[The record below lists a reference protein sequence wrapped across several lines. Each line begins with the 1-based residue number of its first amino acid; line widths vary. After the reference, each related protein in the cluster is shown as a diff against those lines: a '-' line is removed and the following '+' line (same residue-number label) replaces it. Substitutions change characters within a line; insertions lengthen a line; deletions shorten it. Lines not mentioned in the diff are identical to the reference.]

1 MAHQTNLPA
10 QSEYENAVNELKKLN
25 EDIFY
30 GDFKEKLNT
39 LENRNKE
46 LLEKSV
52 TTIDSVSNEI
62 AEFTRE
68 LMISA
73 ENNRKF
79 LEQNEEYFTLTK
91 DDLAKTEEKLASHVT
106 ALLAMDNRLQQ
117 LQQSYKEMFHKHSE
131 SINSILVV
139 REEALIN
146 KVIYQLESLTHK
158 QLEQLESYKADIEQ
172 LQDQVEMMAKQTN
185 DKLHSLSDQATRKDD
200 LAKLEKRSA
209 RKMNLLLGVV
219 AVEAILI
226 GIGFFV

>member
-1 MAHQTNLPA
+1 MVQTNLPTKN
-10 QSEYENAVNELKKLN
+10 EYEQAVNELKKLN

-30 GDFKEKLNT
+30 GDFKEKMSS
-39 LENRNKE
+39 LEGRNKV
-46 LLEKSV
+46 LLEKAV
-52 TTIDSVSNEI
+52 TTVDTVSNEI

-68 LMISA
+68 LTVSA

-79 LEQNEEYFTLTK
+79 LEQNESFFTLTK
-91 DDLAKTEEKLASHVT
+91 DDLAKTQEKLATHVT

-146 KVIYQLESLTHK
+146 KVIYQLESLTQK
-158 QLEQLESYKADIEQ
+158 QLAELEFHKAEIEQ
-172 LQDQVEMMAKQTN
+172 LREQIESVSKHHQEALHTLSEQMTSKQ
-185 DKLHSLSDQATRKDD
+185 D

-209 RKMNLLLGVV
+209 NKMNLLLAVV
-219 AVEAILI
+219 VVEAILI
-226 GIGFFV
+226 GIKFFI